1 MGMTMTLAMG
11 ALTLLALAGR
21 AFVAPTSATAAG
33 ATNGAVNA
41 RSAAGPTAPPCQPP
55 VLNRS
60 AALAKGG
67 VTVSPAPDSRAATA
81 QTQISFLGPPAGE
94 LRSVRVS
101 GSRSGS
107 HTGRLLAYSQNDGAS
122 FVPDAPFTPGETVT
136 VRARL
141 RTGKRTT
148 GFGWRFEV
156 RMPAPNPAPA
166 GHHRAPSA
174 TAAVQHFHSAP
185 QLEPPTVTVTTPATQ
200 PAPGYLFLSPEQP
213 PVQSG
218 PMIIDDN
225 GELVWFAPLGAGEQ
239 AQNLAVQSYLG
250 QPVLTYWERVERG
263 GAFVG
268 QDEILDEHYQTIA
281 QVSAGNG
288 IATDTHELTLTPR
301 GTALLTANESVL
313 CDLAPVG
320 GPADGAALA
329 GVVQEID
336 VKTGLVMMQWCALDH
351 VPLSSARVSARPT
364 SATTPFDPFHLNSIA
379 TMPDGSLVISARNTW
394 AVYDVNARTGQI
406 RWRFGGPHS
415 SFRRVHM
422 SAPAFQHDVR
432 PLSGD
437 EFTVFDNGGSPFV
450 HPQSRGLVLRL
461 NLARHTATVVHSF
474 KHHSPSLRAGSQGS
488 VEAFAPGRYLIG
500 WGQAPYFSE
509 YDSSGHLLF
518 DAHLPPGE
526 QLYRVLRFPWEGSPA
541 QPPAAALSPSE
552 SGRVTVWAS
561 WNGATGV
568 QAWRV
573 LEGSSTGTLQP
584 VADSSRTGFE
594 TAIDAPAPSAGEVVV
609 AQALGSGEQV
619 LGSSP
624 PIGSGNPANGG
635 TAPGATSE

>member
-1 MGMTMTLAMG
+1 MTVTLAIG

-21 AFVAPTSATAAG
+21 AFVASTSATAAG
-33 ATNGAVNA
+33 WANGAVHA
-41 RSAAGPTAPPCQPP
+41 RSAASPSAPRCQPP

-60 AALAKGG
+60 AALAKGQ
-67 VTVSPAPDSRAATA
+67 VTVSPTPGSTAATE

-101 GSRSGS
+101 GSRSGP
-107 HTGRLLAYSQNDGAS
+107 HAGRLLAYSQNDGAS
-122 FVPDAPFTPGETVT
+122 FVPDVPFTPGETVT
-136 VRARL
+136 VRAQL
-141 RTGKRTT
+141 HTGKRTI

-156 RMPAPNPAPA
+156 RMPAPQPAPA
-166 GHHRAPSA
+166 GHRRAPSA
-174 TAAVQHFHSAP
+174 TSSVQHFHSAP
-185 QLEPPTVTVTTPATQ
+185 QLEPPTVTVTKPSTQ

-218 PMIIDDN
+218 PMIVDDN
-225 GELVWFAPLGAGEQ
+225 GELVWFAPLQPGEQ
-239 AQNLAVQSYLG
+239 AQNPAVQSYLG
-250 QPVLTYWERVERG
+250 QPVLTYWERVHTESG
-263 GAFVG
+263 DFVS
-268 QDEILDEHYQTIA
+268 QYEILDEHYQTIA
-281 QVSAGNG
+281 QVRAGNG
-288 IATDTHELTLTPR
+288 IATDTHDLRLTPQ
-301 GTALLTANESVL
+301 GTALLTANESLL

-320 GPADGAALA
+320 GPAYGAVLA
-329 GVVQEID
+329 GMVQEID

-351 VPLSSARVSARPT
+351 VPLSSARVSAGPT
-364 SATTPFDPFHLNSIA
+364 SATRPFDPFHLNSIA
-379 TMPDGSLVISARNTW
+379 TMTDGSLLISARNTW
-394 AVYDVNARTGQI
+394 AVYDVNAHTGKI

-415 SFRRVHM
+415 SFRRVHL
-422 SAPAFQHDVR
+422 SVPAFQHDVR

-461 NLARHTATVVHSF
+461 DLARHRATVVHSF

-488 VEAFAPGRYLIG
+488 VEAPAPGRYLIG

-518 DAHLPPGE
+518 DAHLPQGE
-526 QLYRVLRFPWEGSPA
+526 QLYRVLRFPWEGSPT

-552 SGRVTVWAS
+552 NGRVTVWAS

-573 LEGSSTGTLQP
+573 LEGSSTSTLQP
-584 VADSSRTGFE
+584 VADSNSTGFE
-594 TAIDAPAPSAGEVVV
+594 TAIDAPAPSTGELVVV
-609 AQALGSGEQV
+609 QAIGPGEQV
-619 LGSSP
+619 LGTSP
-624 PIGSGNPANGG
+624 PLGSGTPASGG
-635 TAPGATSE
+635 TAPQATSE